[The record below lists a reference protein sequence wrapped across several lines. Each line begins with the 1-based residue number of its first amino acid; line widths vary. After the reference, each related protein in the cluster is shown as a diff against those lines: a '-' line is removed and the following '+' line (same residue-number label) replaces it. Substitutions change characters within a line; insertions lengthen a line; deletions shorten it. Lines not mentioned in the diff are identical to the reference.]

1 MSVTSM
7 RDAAEYDAQVTYET
21 MGLSDTPTQWSYS
34 LVVSDEELVKRTI
47 KSDIFFAFQYT

>member
-1 MSVTSM
+1 MTSM